1 MRPPV
6 SMPLADMMIVGPP
19 HGEGR
24 DHDHAAP
31 LGDTVEEILQSVD
44 GIAFRMNAVAVRGF
58 GGQHVNWL
66 QLPGRGT

>member
-31 LGDTVEEILQSVD
+31 LGDTVEEILRAVD
-44 GIAFRMNAVAVRGF
+44 GLACRMNEVAASGF
-58 GGQHVNWL
+58 GDQHVNL
-66 QLPGRGT
+66 APPPGAGT